1 MASGIAHWTTSVC
14 GAEDRASSYGGLEV
28 DVHNIKEKESKEGYE
43 KVWREERGEKDDQ
56 IIWYYFKNI

>member
-14 GAEDRASSYGGLEV
+14 GAEDRAFSYGGLEV

-56 IIWYYFKNI
+56 IIW

>member
-14 GAEDRASSYGGLEV
+14 GAEDRGFSYGELEV

-56 IIWYYFKNI
+56 IIW